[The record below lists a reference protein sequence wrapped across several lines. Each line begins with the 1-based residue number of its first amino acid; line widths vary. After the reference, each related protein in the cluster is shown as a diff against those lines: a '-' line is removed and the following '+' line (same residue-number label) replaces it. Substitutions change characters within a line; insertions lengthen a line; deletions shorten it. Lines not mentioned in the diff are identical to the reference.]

1 MISES
6 ELDALQREL
15 SGAVLRPEQ
24 AAYRAAV
31 QIDNGRVKLLP
42 RVIVQANSV
51 PDVQATLRFAR
62 KHGLKLTVKGGG
74 HSAAG
79 YCLNAGG
86 VVLDLSLMTAIALDR
101 KRRQVTVQMGTR
113 WHDVYVYLI
122 KSGTGLIPIGGG
134 CPTVGIPGFMQGG
147 GYSFVSRSYG
157 MSIDNLVAMTLVT
170 VDGEV
175 HTLSEDAPSQ
185 ADRDLFWACRGGGG
199 GNWGVA
205 VDMTI
210 QVHQPNTPKMLTGG
224 LRYAPERAQEVLGFY
239 NRWVE
244 TLPHEMALY
253 GIWGM
258 SPDPSNP
265 AKKIQTFGFTAIY
278 NGEFSQGAKL
288 LQPLLELGPL
298 SVSLNEITLP
308 EFELINGASTLVDNR
323 SAYICSGMM
332 PPGAFTPE
340 AIAVFERYMAS
351 APSTDSFIV
360 WTHAGGKI
368 EEIAADATGFVHR
381 SARFV
386 PEVKSIWT
394 NPQDARANI
403 EWAQAFFVELEPHFT
418 GAYVNYI
425 DPLLARWRHKYYGD
439 NYERLLQVKR
449 DCDPD
454 DFLRFQQGVGSSFEP
469 DLSQPLNLAPLNRTF
484 V

>member
-62 KHGLKLTVKGGG
+62 KHGLPLTVKGGG

-79 YCLNAGG
+79 YCLNSGG

-122 KSGTGLIPIGGG
+122 QSAHGLIPIGGG

-147 GYSFVSRSYG
+147 GFSFVSRSYG

-175 HTLSEDAPSQ
+175 HTLSDEAPSQ
-185 ADRDLFWACRGGGG
+185 IDRDLFWACRGGGG

-224 LRYAPERAQEVLGFY
+224 LRYTPDRAQEVLGFY
-239 NRWVE
+239 NQWVE

-265 AKKIQTFGFTAIY
+265 ATSIQTFGSTAIY
-278 NGEFSQGAKL
+278 NGEFSKGVKL
-288 LQPLLELGPL
+288 LQPLLELGPIT
-298 SVSLNEITLP
+298 VALNEVTLP
-308 EFELINGASTLVDNR
+308 QFELINGASTLVDNR
-323 SAYICSGMM
+323 SATSARASCRPARSPPRRSRCSNATWRACRRPTASLCGRMAAARSRTWRRK
-332 PPGAFTPE
+332 PP
-340 AIAVFERYMAS
+340 
-351 APSTDSFIV
+351 PSC
-360 WTHAGGKI
+360 
-368 EEIAADATGFVHR
+368 IAACASCR
-381 SARFV
+381 
-386 PEVKSIWT
+386 K
-394 NPQDARANI
+394 
-403 EWAQAFFVELEPHFT
+403 
-418 GAYVNYI
+418 
-425 DPLLARWRHKYYGD
+425 
-439 NYERLLQVKR
+439 
-449 DCDPD
+449 
-454 DFLRFQQGVGSSFEP
+454 
-469 DLSQPLNLAPLNRTF
+469 
-484 V
+484 